1 MQPLSIAEKG
11 NATTTTTAVDPLP
24 SWNQG
29 IVKTRILDFVKNVTN
44 LESTNYIIPEDRIAV
59 FDNDGTLWAEKPT
72 YFQGF
77 FVLDRLEE
85 LSKSNPEILSRNPQL
100 QHLLNK
106 NFTNL

>member
-1 MQPLSIAEKG
+1 MSISE
-11 NATTTTTAVDPLP
+11 NRYSTTVDPIP

-29 IVKTRILDFVKNVTN
+29 MVKARILNFVKEVTN
-44 LESTNYIIPEDRIAV
+44 LENPNYIPPEDRIAV

-85 LSKSNPEILSRNPQL
+85 LSKSNAEINRNPLFQQL
-100 QHLLNK
+100 FNK
-106 NFTNL
+106 DFTNFHN